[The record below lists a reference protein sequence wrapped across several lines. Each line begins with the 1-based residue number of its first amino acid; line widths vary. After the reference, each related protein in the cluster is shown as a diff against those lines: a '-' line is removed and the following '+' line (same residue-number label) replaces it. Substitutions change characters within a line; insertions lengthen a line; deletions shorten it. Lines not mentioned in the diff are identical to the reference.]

1 MADKNKK
8 DQIPEDDARDE
19 SKVGGVSDK
28 NDDKGIDETLGE
40 YGAEVGEAEINENEE
55 IVEVDGLKAVRA
67 EDGVEELTVEG
78 VMENS
83 FLRYSMSVLIDRAL
97 PDVRDGLK
105 PVNRRILYAMEK
117 NGWKAPHA
125 TVKSARIVG
134 EVMGKYHPHGDSSIY
149 DAMVNLAQSWK
160 MRYTLVEGQG
170 NFGSMDGDEPA
181 ASRYTEARMDKVG
194 SELLSDI
201 DKNTVD
207 FRDNFDGTEKEPVV
221 LPSALPNILLNGQ
234 MGIAVGMATNIPPHN
249 LREVVDATVAQIDN
263 PEITLDELMQY
274 VKGPDFPTG
283 AEVYGGEP
291 MRRAYETGRGSVTI
305 RAIANIEERKNGR
318 FNIVITEVPYGMS
331 KEGFVDK
338 VRELVLA
345 KKLDHIADARDESA
359 RGKIRIVVELKK
371 DAFPKKILNQLYK
384 MTGLQTTFHYNVLAL
399 VDGIQPKVMGL
410 KEILAE
416 FIKHRQKVI
425 RRRTEFDLNKAKE
438 RAHILEG
445 LKIAL
450 DHIDEVIK
458 TIRESYD
465 DADKRLMERFGLSE
479 VQAAAILA
487 MQLRRLQGLERDK
500 IENELKELHELIKK
514 LEAILADENEVLR
527 VVKEELIAARDKFGD
542 DRRSKIINHELGKF
556 VEEDLIPDEESV
568 VLLTAQGYVKRVL
581 QGDFKKQNRGG
592 KGRRGMTTK
601 EEDVIDTIITANSHD
616 FLLFFTSQGRVF
628 RIKAY
633 EIPQSSLIA
642 KGTAAVN
649 LLSMHP
655 DEKITA
661 VIKQGTEAG
670 DNGYLFMATTKGTIK
685 KTSLKDYENIR
696 TNGLITIKLDDGDEL
711 RWVRGTTG
719 ENDIIISTSAGQAVR
734 FNEKEV
740 RPMGRA
746 ARGVRGVRLRPNDT
760 VVGMDVVSDP
770 ENQKLIVMATK
781 GYGKMTAATNFPP
794 HKRGGVGVK
803 VAAVTAKT
811 GPIAAVHTLDPAAKE
826 IIMMSTGGQAIRVAV
841 KDIPTLGR
849 ATQGVRVM
857 KLNDGDFVASIGI
870 IPEEEEETEEATE
883 KPAKAIKSA
892 TKKK

>member
-263 PEITLDELMQY
+263 PDITLDGLMQY

-305 RAIANIEERKNGR
+305 RAVANIEERKNGR

-581 QGDFKKQNRGG
+581 QSDFKKQNRGG

-661 VIKQGTEAG
+661 VIKQSSEAG
-670 DNGYLFMATTKGTIK
+670 ENGFLFMATTKGTIK
-685 KTSLKDYENIR
+685 KTALKDYENIR

-770 ENQKLIVMATK
+770 DNQKLIVMATK

-826 IIMMSTGGQAIRVAV
+826 IIMMSTSGQAIRVAV

-870 IPEEEEETEEATE
+870 IPEEEEETEEAAE
-883 KPAKAIKSA
+883 KPAKATKSA

>member
-1 MADKNKK
+1 MADKKK
-8 DQIPEDDARDE
+8 LNETPEENEKDT
-19 SKVGGVSDK
+19 SKVGGVPDATD
-28 NDDKGIDETLGE
+28 NKGVDETLGDYQTE
-40 YGAEVGEAEINENEE
+40 TEEEE
-55 IVEVDGLKAVRA
+55 IVKVGGLHAHKA
-67 EDGVEELTVEG
+67 EDGVEELTVEN
-78 VMENS
+78 VMEDS

-105 PVNRRILYAMEK
+105 PVNRRILYAMNK

-149 DAMVNLAQSWK
+149 ESMVNLAQPWK

-170 NFGSMDGDEPA
+170 NFGSMDGDEAA

-194 SELLSDI
+194 VELLADI
-201 DKNTVD
+201 EKNTVD
-207 FRDNFDGTEKEPVV
+207 FRDNFDGTEQEPVV
-221 LPSALPNILLNGQ
+221 LPAAVPNILLNGQ

-249 LREVVDATVAQIDN
+249 LSEVVDATVAQIDN
-263 PEITLDELMQY
+263 PDITLEELMKH

-283 AEVYGGEP
+283 AEVYGGAP
-291 MRRAYETGRGSVTI
+291 MKQAYATGRGSVTI
-305 RAIANIEERKNGR
+305 RAVANIEERKNGR

-331 KEGFVDK
+331 KEAFVDK
-338 VRELVLA
+338 IADLVQA

-359 RGKIRIVVELKK
+359 RGKIRVVVELKK

-384 MTGLQTTFHYNVLAL
+384 LTGLQTTFHYNVLAL

-500 IENELKELHELIKK
+500 IENELKELHELIAK
-514 LEAILADENEVLR
+514 LEGILASEQAILN
-527 VVKEELIAARDKFGD
+527 VVKEELLAMKEKYGDK
-542 DRRSKIINHELGKF
+542 RKSKIINHELGKF
-556 VEEDLIPDEESV
+556 AEEDLIPDEDSV

-581 QGDFKKQNRGG
+581 QNDFKKQNRGG

-601 EEDVIDTIITANSHD
+601 EEDVIDTIITASSHD
-616 FLLFFTSQGRVF
+616 YLLFFTNQGRIF

-633 EIPQSSLIA
+633 EIPQSSLVA
-642 KGTAAVN
+642 KGTASVN
-649 LLSMHP
+649 LLNLHP
-655 DEKITA
+655 EEKITS
-661 VIKQGTEAG
+661 VIKQGDEAG
-670 DNGYLFMATTKGTIK
+670 KDGYLFMATAKGTIK

-734 FNEKEV
+734 FNEKDV

-770 ENQKLIVMATK
+770 KSQKLIVISTK

-811 GPIAAVHTLDPAAKE
+811 GPIAAVHTLDPEAQE

-857 KLNDGDFVASIGI
+857 RLNEGDTVASIGI
-870 IPEEEEETEEATE
+870 IPKEEPEEGEEAAKPAEKAEKAE
-883 KPAKAIKSA
+883 KPAKSA
-892 TKKK
+892 KK

>member
-1 MADKNKK
+1 MADKKK
-8 DQIPEDDARDE
+8 LNEENTPEENEKDT
-19 SKVGGVSDK
+19 SKVGGVPDAAD
-28 NDDKGIDETLGE
+28 NKGVDETLGDYE
-40 YGAEVGEAEINENEE
+40 TESEEEE
-55 IVEVDGLKAVRA
+55 IVKVGSLQAHRA
-67 EDGVEELTVEG
+67 EDGVEELTVEN
-78 VMENS
+78 VMEDS

-105 PVNRRILYAMEK
+105 PVNRRILYAMNK

-149 DAMVNLAQSWK
+149 ESMVNLAQPWK

-170 NFGSMDGDEPA
+170 NFGSMDGDEAA

-194 SELLSDI
+194 AELLSDI

-207 FRDNFDGTEKEPVV
+207 FRDNFDGTEQEPVV
-221 LPSALPNILLNGQ
+221 LPAAVPNILLNGQ

-249 LREVVDATVAQIDN
+249 LGEVVDATVAQIDN
-263 PEITLDELMQY
+263 PDITLEELMKH

-283 AEVYGGEP
+283 AEVYGGAP
-291 MRRAYETGRGSVTI
+291 MKQAYATGRGSVTI
-305 RAIANIEERKNGR
+305 RAVTSIEERKNGR

-359 RGKIRIVVELKK
+359 RGKVRVVVELKK

-425 RRRTEFDLNKAKE
+425 RRRTEYDLTKAKE

-500 IENELKELHELIKK
+500 IENELNELHELIKK
-514 LEAILADENEVLR
+514 LEAILASEQAILD
-527 VVKEELIAARDKFGD
+527 VVKEELLAMKEKYGDK
-542 DRRSKIINHELGKF
+542 RRSKIFNHELGKF
-556 VEEDLIPDEESV
+556 AEEDLIPDEDSV

-581 QGDFKKQNRGG
+581 QADFKKQNRGG

-601 EEDVIDTIITANSHD
+601 EEDVIDTIIMASSHD
-616 FLLFFTSQGRVF
+616 YLLFFTNQGRIF

-633 EIPQSSLIA
+633 EIPQSSLVA
-642 KGTAAVN
+642 KGTASVN
-649 LLSMHP
+649 LLNLRP
-655 DEKITA
+655 EEKVTS
-661 VIKQGTEAG
+661 VIKQGDEAG
-670 DNGYLFMATTKGTIK
+670 EDGYLFMATSKGTIK
-685 KTSLKDYENIR
+685 KTSLKDYANIR
-696 TNGLITIKLDDGDEL
+696 TNGLITINLDEGDEL

-734 FNEKEV
+734 FNEKDV

-770 ENQKLIVMATK
+770 KTQKLIVISTN
-781 GYGKMTAATNFPP
+781 GYGKLTAATNFPP

-811 GPIAAVHTLDPAAKE
+811 GPIAAVHTLDPEAQE

-857 KLNDGDFVASIGI
+857 RLNEGDTVASIGI
-870 IPEEEEETEEATE
+870 IPKEEPEEEQ
-883 KPAKAIKSA
+883 
-892 TKKK
+892 

>member
-263 PEITLDELMQY
+263 PDITLDELMQY

-305 RAIANIEERKNGR
+305 LAVANIEERKNGR

-581 QGDFKKQNRGG
+581 QSDFKKQNRGG

-661 VIKQGTEAG
+661 VIKQGSEAG
-670 DNGYLFMATTKGTIK
+670 ENGFLFMATTKGTIK
-685 KTSLKDYENIR
+685 KTALKDYENIR

-770 ENQKLIVMATK
+770 DNQKLIVMATK

-826 IIMMSTGGQAIRVAV
+826 IIMMSTSGQAIRVAV
-841 KDIPTLGR
+841 KDIPT
-849 ATQGVRVM
+849 
-857 KLNDGDFVASIGI
+857 
-870 IPEEEEETEEATE
+870 
-883 KPAKAIKSA
+883 
-892 TKKK
+892 

>member
-1 MADKNKK
+1 MADKKK
-8 DQIPEDDARDE
+8 LNETPEENEKDS
-19 SKVGGVSDK
+19 SKVGGVPDAAD
-28 NDDKGIDETLGE
+28 NKGVDETLGD
-40 YGAEVGEAEINENEE
+40 YNTEAEEAEEE
-55 IVEVDGLKAVRA
+55 IVKVGGLQAHRA
-67 EDGVEELTVEG
+67 EDGVEELTVEN
-78 VMENS
+78 VMEDS

-105 PVNRRILYAMEK
+105 PVNRRILYAMNK

-149 DAMVNLAQSWK
+149 ESMVNLAQPWK

-170 NFGSMDGDEPA
+170 NFGSMDGDEAA

-194 SELLSDI
+194 AELLSDI
-201 DKNTVD
+201 EKNTVD
-207 FRDNFDGTEKEPVV
+207 FRDNFDGTEQEPVV
-221 LPSALPNILLNGQ
+221 LPAAVPNILLNGQ

-249 LREVVDATVAQIDN
+249 LGEVVDATVAQIDN
-263 PEITLDELMQY
+263 PDITLEELMKR

-283 AEVYGGEP
+283 AEVYGGAP
-291 MRRAYETGRGSVTI
+291 MKQAYATGRGSVTI
-305 RAIANIEERKNGR
+305 RAVANIEERKNGR

-331 KEGFVDK
+331 KEGFVEK
-338 VRELVLA
+338 VRDLVLA

-359 RGKIRIVVELKK
+359 RGKIRVVVELKK

-384 MTGLQTTFHYNVLAL
+384 LTGLQTTFHYNVLAL

-500 IENELKELHELIKK
+500 IENELKELHELITK
-514 LEAILADENEVLR
+514 LEGILASEEAILN
-527 VVKEELIAARDKFGD
+527 VVKEELLAMKEKYGDK
-542 DRRSKIINHELGKF
+542 RRSKIINHELGKF
-556 VEEDLIPDEESV
+556 AEEDLIPDEDSV

-581 QGDFKKQNRGG
+581 QNDFKKQNRGG

-601 EEDVIDTIITANSHD
+601 EEDVIDTIITASSHD
-616 FLLFFTSQGRVF
+616 YLLFFTNQGRIF

-633 EIPQSSLIA
+633 EIPQSSLVA
-642 KGTAAVN
+642 KGTASVN
-649 LLSMHP
+649 LLNLHP
-655 DEKITA
+655 EEKITS
-661 VIKQGTEAG
+661 VIKQGDEAG
-670 DNGYLFMATTKGTIK
+670 EDGYLFMATAKGTIK
-685 KTSLKDYENIR
+685 KTSLKDYANIR

-719 ENDIIISTSAGQAVR
+719 DNDIIISTSAGQAVR
-734 FNEKEV
+734 FNEKDV
-740 RPMGRA
+740 RPMGRS

-770 ENQKLIVMATK
+770 KSQKLIVISTK

-811 GPIAAVHTLDPAAKE
+811 GPIAAVHTLDPEALE

-857 KLNDGDFVASIGI
+857 RLNEGDTVASIGI
-870 IPEEEEETEEATE
+870 IPKEEPEEDGEEE
-883 KPAKAIKSA
+883 AKAA
-892 TKKK
+892 DKKPVAKKASK

>member
-1 MADKNKK
+1 MAEKKNNRPNDEQDKS
-8 DQIPEDDARDE
+8 R
-19 SKVGGVSDK
+19 VGGVPDAS
-28 NDDKGIDETLGE
+28 DDKGVDETLGA
-40 YGAEVGEAEINENEE
+40 GVRGV
-55 IVEVDGLKAVRA
+55 VEKTETDTETTQNGI
-67 EDGVEELTVEG
+67 EELTVEN
-78 VMENS
+78 VMEDS
-83 FLRYSMSVLIDRAL
+83 FLRYSMSVIIDRAL

-105 PVNRRILYAMEK
+105 PVHRRILYAMEK
-117 NGWKAPHA
+117 NGWKSPHA

-149 DAMVNLAQSWK
+149 DAMVNLAQPWK

-194 SELLSDI
+194 SELLTDI
-201 DKNTVD
+201 EKETVD

-221 LPSALPNILLNGQ
+221 LPAALPNILLNGQ

-249 LREVVDATVAQIDN
+249 LGEVVDATVAQIDN
-263 PEITLDELMQY
+263 PEIELKELMKH

-283 AEVYGGEP
+283 AEVYGGAP
-291 MRRAYETGRGSVTI
+291 MRQAYETGRGSVTI
-305 RAIANIEERKNGR
+305 RAVAEIEERKNGR
-318 FNIVITEVPYGMS
+318 FSIVISEVPYGMS

-359 RGKIRIVVELKK
+359 RGKVRVVVELKK

-384 MTGLQTTFHYNVLAL
+384 LTGLQTSFHYNVLAL

-416 FIKHRQKVI
+416 FIKHRQKVV
-425 RRRTEFDLNKAKE
+425 RRRTEYELRKAQE

-465 DADKRLMERFGLSE
+465 DADKRLMSRFGLTE
-479 VQAAAILA
+479 IQAAAILA

-500 IENELKELHELIKK
+500 IENELNELHALIEK
-514 LEAILADENEVLR
+514 LQKILASEKEILR
-527 VVKEELIAARDKFGD
+527 VIKEELLAMKAKFGD
-542 DRRSKIINHELGKF
+542 PRRSKIINHELGKF
-556 VEEDLIPDEESV
+556 AEEDLIPDEESV

-581 QGDFKKQNRGG
+581 QADFKKQNRGG

-601 EEDVIDTIITANSHD
+601 EEDVIDTIVTANSHD
-616 FLLFFTSQGRVF
+616 FLLFFTNQGRIF

-633 EIPQSSLIA
+633 EVPQSSLIA

-649 LLSMHP
+649 LLSLHP
-655 DEKITA
+655 EEKITA
-661 VIKQGTEAG
+661 VIKQGSEAG
-670 DNGYLFMATTKGTIK
+670 KDGFLFMATAKGTIK
-685 KTSLKDYENIR
+685 KTAVKDYENIR
-696 TNGLITIKLDDGDEL
+696 TNGLITIKLDSDDEL

-719 ENDIIISTSAGQAVR
+719 EDDVIISTSAGQAVR
-734 FNEKEV
+734 FNEKDV

-760 VVGMDVVSDP
+760 VVGMDIVSDP
-770 ENQKLIVMATK
+770 SSQKLIVISTN

-811 GPIAAVHTLDPAAKE
+811 GPIAAVHTLDPAALE
-826 IIMMSTGGQAIRVAV
+826 VIMMSTGGQAIRVAV

-857 KLNDGDFVASIGI
+857 RLNDGDTVASIGI
-870 IPEEEEETEEATE
+870 IPKEEDDAGSAGAG
-883 KPAKAIKSA
+883 KSSAKKA
-892 TKKK
+892 KKG

>member
-1 MADKNKK
+1 MVDKKK
-8 DQIPEDDARDE
+8 LNETPEENEKDT
-19 SKVGGVSDK
+19 SKVGGVPDAAD
-28 NDDKGIDETLGE
+28 NKGVDETLGD
-40 YGAEVGEAEINENEE
+40 YNTEAEEVDEE
-55 IVEVDGLKAVRA
+55 IVKVGGLQAHRG
-67 EDGVEELTVEG
+67 EDGVEELTVEN
-78 VMENS
+78 VMEDS

-105 PVNRRILYAMEK
+105 PVNRRILYAMNK

-149 DAMVNLAQSWK
+149 ESMVNLAQPWK

-170 NFGSMDGDEPA
+170 NFGSMDGDEAA

-194 SELLSDI
+194 AELLSDI
-201 DKNTVD
+201 EKNTVD
-207 FRDNFDGTEKEPVV
+207 FRDNFDGTEQEPVV
-221 LPSALPNILLNGQ
+221 LPAAVPNILLNGQ

-249 LREVVDATVAQIDN
+249 LGEVVDATVAQIEN
-263 PEITLDELMQY
+263 PDITLEELMKH

-283 AEVYGGEP
+283 AEVYGGAP
-291 MRRAYETGRGSVTI
+291 MKQAYATGRGSVTI
-305 RAIANIEERKNGR
+305 RAVANIEERKNGR

-331 KEGFVDK
+331 KEGFVEK
-338 VRELVLA
+338 VRDLVLA

-359 RGKIRIVVELKK
+359 RGKIRVVVELKK

-384 MTGLQTTFHYNVLAL
+384 LTGLQTTFHYNVLAL

-500 IENELKELHELIKK
+500 IENELKELHELIAK
-514 LEAILADENEVLR
+514 LEGILASEEAILN
-527 VVKEELIAARDKFGD
+527 VVKEELLAMKEKYGDK
-542 DRRSKIINHELGKF
+542 RRSKIINHELGKF
-556 VEEDLIPDEESV
+556 AEEDLIPDEDSV

-581 QGDFKKQNRGG
+581 QNDFKKQNRGG

-601 EEDVIDTIITANSHD
+601 EEDVIDTIITASSHD
-616 FLLFFTSQGRVF
+616 YLLFFTNQGRIF

-633 EIPQSSLIA
+633 EIPQSSLVA
-642 KGTAAVN
+642 KGTASVN
-649 LLSMHP
+649 LLNLHP
-655 DEKITA
+655 EEKITS
-661 VIKQGTEAG
+661 VIKQGDEAG
-670 DNGYLFMATTKGTIK
+670 EDGYLFMATAKGTIK
-685 KTSLKDYENIR
+685 KTSLRDYANIR

-719 ENDIIISTSAGQAVR
+719 DNDIIISTSAGQAVR
-734 FNEKEV
+734 FNEKDV
-740 RPMGRA
+740 RPMGRS

-770 ENQKLIVMATK
+770 KSQKLIVISTK

-811 GPIAAVHTLDPAAKE
+811 GPIAAVHTLDPEALE

-857 KLNDGDFVASIGI
+857 RLNEGDTVASIGI
-870 IPEEEEETEEATE
+870 IPKEEPEEDGEEEAKAADK
-883 KPAKAIKSA
+883 KPAAKKASK
-892 TKKK
+892 

>member
-1 MADKNKK
+1 MADKKK
-8 DQIPEDDARDE
+8 LNETPEENEKDT
-19 SKVGGVSDK
+19 SKVGGVPDATD
-28 NDDKGIDETLGE
+28 NKGVDETLGDYQTE
-40 YGAEVGEAEINENEE
+40 TEEEE
-55 IVEVDGLKAVRA
+55 IVKVGGLHAHKA
-67 EDGVEELTVEG
+67 EDGVEELTVEN
-78 VMENS
+78 VMEDS

-105 PVNRRILYAMEK
+105 PVNRRILYAMNK

-149 DAMVNLAQSWK
+149 ESMVNLAQPWK

-170 NFGSMDGDEPA
+170 NFGSMDGDEAA

-194 SELLSDI
+194 AELLADI
-201 DKNTVD
+201 EKNTVD
-207 FRDNFDGTEKEPVV
+207 FRDNFDGTEQEPVV
-221 LPSALPNILLNGQ
+221 LPAAVPNILLNGQ

-249 LREVVDATVAQIDN
+249 LSEVVDATVAQIDN
-263 PEITLDELMQY
+263 PDITLEELMKH

-283 AEVYGGEP
+283 AEVYGGAP
-291 MRRAYETGRGSVTI
+291 MKQAYATGRGSVTI
-305 RAIANIEERKNGR
+305 RAVANIEERKNGR

-331 KEGFVDK
+331 KEAFVDK
-338 VRELVLA
+338 IADLVQA

-359 RGKIRIVVELKK
+359 RGKIRVVVELKK

-384 MTGLQTTFHYNVLAL
+384 LTGLQTTFHYNVLAL

-500 IENELKELHELIKK
+500 IENELKELHELIAK
-514 LEAILADENEVLR
+514 LEGILASEQAILN
-527 VVKEELIAARDKFGD
+527 VVKEELLAMKEKYGDK
-542 DRRSKIINHELGKF
+542 RKSKIINHELGKF
-556 VEEDLIPDEESV
+556 AEEDLIPDEDSV

-581 QGDFKKQNRGG
+581 QNDFKKQNRGG

-601 EEDVIDTIITANSHD
+601 EEDVIDTIITASSHD
-616 FLLFFTSQGRVF
+616 YLLFFTNQGRIF

-633 EIPQSSLIA
+633 EIPQSSLVA
-642 KGTAAVN
+642 KGTASVN
-649 LLSMHP
+649 LLNLHP
-655 DEKITA
+655 EEKITS
-661 VIKQGTEAG
+661 VIKQGDEAG
-670 DNGYLFMATTKGTIK
+670 KDGYLFMATAKGTIK

-734 FNEKEV
+734 FNEKDV

-770 ENQKLIVMATK
+770 KSQKLIVISTK

-811 GPIAAVHTLDPAAKE
+811 GPIAAVHTLDPEAQE

-857 KLNDGDFVASIGI
+857 RLNEGDTVASIGI
-870 IPEEEEETEEATE
+870 IPKEEPEESEEAAKPAEKAEKAE
-883 KPAKAIKSA
+883 KPAKSA
-892 TKKK
+892 KK

>member
-28 NDDKGIDETLGE
+28 NDDKGIDEILGE

-263 PEITLDELMQY
+263 PDITLDELMQY

-305 RAIANIEERKNGR
+305 RAVANIEERKNGR

-581 QGDFKKQNRGG
+581 QSDFKKQNRGG

-661 VIKQGTEAG
+661 VIKQGSEAG
-670 DNGYLFMATTKGTIK
+670 ENGFLFMATTKGTIK
-685 KTSLKDYENIR
+685 KTALKDYENIR

-770 ENQKLIVMATK
+770 DNQKLIVMATK

-826 IIMMSTGGQAIRVAV
+826 IIMMSTSGQAIRVAV

-857 KLNDGDFVASIGI
+857 KLNDGDYVASIGI
-870 IPEEEEETEEATE
+870 IPEEEEETEEAAE
-883 KPAKAIKSA
+883 KPAKATKSA

>member
-263 PEITLDELMQY
+263 PDITLDELMQY

-305 RAIANIEERKNGR
+305 RAVANIEERKNGR

-581 QGDFKKQNRGG
+581 QSDFKKQNRGG

-661 VIKQGTEAG
+661 VIKQGSEAG
-670 DNGYLFMATTKGTIK
+670 ENGFLFMATTKGTIK
-685 KTSLKDYENIR
+685 KTALKDYENIR

-734 FNEKEV
+734 FNEREV

-770 ENQKLIVMATK
+770 DNQKLIVMATK

-826 IIMMSTGGQAIRVAV
+826 IIMMSTSGQAIRVAV

-870 IPEEEEETEEATE
+870 IPEEEEETEEAVE
-883 KPAKAIKSA
+883 KPAKATKSA

>member
-1 MADKNKK
+1 
-8 DQIPEDDARDE
+8 
-19 SKVGGVSDK
+19 
-28 NDDKGIDETLGE
+28 
-40 YGAEVGEAEINENEE
+40 
-55 IVEVDGLKAVRA
+55 
-67 EDGVEELTVEG
+67 
-78 VMENS
+78 
-83 FLRYSMSVLIDRAL
+83 
-97 PDVRDGLK
+97 
-105 PVNRRILYAMEK
+105 
-117 NGWKAPHA
+117 
-125 TVKSARIVG
+125 
-134 EVMGKYHPHGDSSIY
+134 MGKYHPHGDSSIY
-149 DAMVNLAQSWK
+149 ESMVNLAQPWK

-170 NFGSMDGDEPA
+170 NFGSMDGDEAA

-194 SELLSDI
+194 AELLSDI
-201 DKNTVD
+201 EKNTVD
-207 FRDNFDGTEKEPVV
+207 FRDNFDGTEQEPVV
-221 LPSALPNILLNGQ
+221 LPAAVPNILLNGQ

-249 LREVVDATVAQIDN
+249 LGEVVDATVAQIDN
-263 PEITLDELMQY
+263 PDITLEELMKH

-283 AEVYGGEP
+283 AEVYGGAP
-291 MRRAYETGRGSVTI
+291 MKQAYATGRGSVTI
-305 RAIANIEERKNGR
+305 RAVANIEERKNGR

-331 KEGFVDK
+331 KEAFVEK
-338 VRELVLA
+338 VRDLVLA

-359 RGKIRIVVELKK
+359 RGKIRVVVELKK

-384 MTGLQTTFHYNVLAL
+384 LTGLQTTFHYNVLAL

-500 IENELKELHELIKK
+500 IENELKELHELIAK
-514 LEAILADENEVLR
+514 LEGILASEEAILN
-527 VVKEELIAARDKFGD
+527 VVKEELLAMKEKYGDK
-542 DRRSKIINHELGKF
+542 RRSKIINHELGKF
-556 VEEDLIPDEESV
+556 AEEDLIPDEDSV

-581 QGDFKKQNRGG
+581 QNDFKKQNRGG

-601 EEDVIDTIITANSHD
+601 EEDVIDTIITASSHD
-616 FLLFFTSQGRVF
+616 YLLFFTNQGRIF

-633 EIPQSSLIA
+633 EIPQSSLVA
-642 KGTAAVN
+642 KGTASVN
-649 LLSMHP
+649 LLNLHP
-655 DEKITA
+655 EEKITS
-661 VIKQGTEAG
+661 VIKQGDEAG
-670 DNGYLFMATTKGTIK
+670 KDGYLFMATAKGTIK

-719 ENDIIISTSAGQAVR
+719 DNDIIISTSAGQAVR
-734 FNEKEV
+734 FNEKDV

-770 ENQKLIVMATK
+770 KSQKLIVISTK

-811 GPIAAVHTLDPAAKE
+811 GPIAAVHTLDPEALE

-857 KLNDGDFVASIGI
+857 RLNEGDTVASIGI
-870 IPEEEEETEEATE
+870 IPKEEPEEDGEEEAKATDK
-883 KPAKAIKSA
+883 KPAAKKASK
-892 TKKK
+892 